1 MKPLI
6 RFLMKHLSIKSRLV
20 LMFLVPGVIY
30 YLFSTALSFSHIQS
44 LSSAKINELQAV
56 IESAIGKT
64 SGQFLSRGL
73 TDDLENVLTSLVD
86 NTAVSGAAVFDV
98 DSSIFAQAGDLNL
111 TDDIKAFE
119 HPIYHQTI
127 VPDFEGIDF
136 NDGVSK
142 SNPVQIGVLKFY
154 VDIEST
160 MDQSWKA
167 AIGDSL
173 MLLITILIC
182 SPFFFALYSS
192 LSAFLNT
199 LSRSL

>member
-6 RFLMKHLSIKSRLV
+6 RFLMRHLSIKSRLV

-44 LSSAKINELQAV
+44 LSGAKINELQAV

-86 NTAVSGAAVFDV
+86 NTAVSGAVVFDV

-111 TDDIKAFE
+111 TGNIKAFE

-136 NDGVSK
+136 K
-142 SNPVQIGVLKFY
+142 KQ
-154 VDIEST
+154 
-160 MDQSWKA
+160 
-167 AIGDSL
+167 
-173 MLLITILIC
+173 
-182 SPFFFALYSS
+182 
-192 LSAFLNT
+192 
-199 LSRSL
+199 SRSNWCTQILCRY